1 MIDFKK
7 DDLPEPPVGFLLA
20 KTHLLLKRQLN
31 RAFAEAG
38 HDVTVEQMGLLIFL
52 WHKEGFSQRELVNKV
67 KKVKSSIAR
76 LIDNMEK
83 RNLVVRVADQS
94 DKRNKLIYLTH
105 KGKTLRNDL
114 EIILNQQLAKAY
126 KGIPEEN
133 IDILKNTLKCMFV
146 NLQKE
151 EN

>member
-1 MIDFKK
+1 MIDFKET
-7 DDLPEPPVGFLLA
+7 DFPEPPVGFLLA
-20 KTHLLLKRQLN
+20 KTHLLLKRKVN

-38 HDVTVEQMGLLIFL
+38 HDVTVEQMGLLVFL

-83 RNLVVRVADQS
+83 RNLVVRIADQS

-105 KGKTLRNDL
+105 KGKALRKDL
-114 EIILNQQLAKAY
+114 EIIVNQQLTKAY

-133 IDILKNTLKCMFV
+133 IEILKDTLKCMFV
-146 NLQKE
+146 NLQQE